1 MGPYYLT
8 ALVNLLGPM
17 TRVTGFASK
26 GLEERFATVPGT
38 RIEVTTPTHVTG
50 AIEFASG
57 AVVTVIMSFD
67 VWQHTMPMLQV
78 HGTEGS
84 LQAAD
89 PNLTGGAPRIYRPE
103 KKAWE
108 DVPLAFPTIYP
119 KEYGRGI
126 GVADMAEAIIAG
138 RPHRANGEVA
148 LHVVDAMEGFLESAA
163 KGRAVRLRT
172 TCERPTLNFLT
183 AN

>member
-17 TRVTGFASK
+17 VRVTGFASK
-26 GLEERFATVPGT
+26 GQKERFAAMPGT

-57 AVVTVIMSFD
+57 AVATVILSFD
-67 VWQHTMPMLQV
+67 VWQHTLPPMEV
-78 HGTEGS
+78 FGTDGS

-89 PNLTGGAPRIYRPE
+89 PNLTGGTPRIYRPE

-108 DVPLAFPTIYP
+108 DVPLAYPTIYP

-126 GVADMAEAIIAG
+126 GVAEMAEAIIAG
-138 RPHRANGEVA
+138 RPHRANDTVA
-148 LHVVDAMEGFLESAA
+148 LHVVDAMEAFLESGA
-163 KGRAVRLRT
+163 KGRAVRMRT
-172 TCERPTLNFLT
+172 TCERP
-183 AN
+183 